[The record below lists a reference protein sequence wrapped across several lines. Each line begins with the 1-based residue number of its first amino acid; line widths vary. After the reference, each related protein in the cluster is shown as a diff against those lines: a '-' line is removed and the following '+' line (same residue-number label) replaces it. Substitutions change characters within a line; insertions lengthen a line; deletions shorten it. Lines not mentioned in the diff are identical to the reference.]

1 MKLVIATPKPT
12 DPVEIST
19 SSISLVLEGYD
30 CAPPNPLK
38 FSIFSLVCNPDKY

>member
-1 MKLVIATPKPT
+1 MKLVIATPNPT

-30 CAPPNPLK
+30 CAPPKPLK